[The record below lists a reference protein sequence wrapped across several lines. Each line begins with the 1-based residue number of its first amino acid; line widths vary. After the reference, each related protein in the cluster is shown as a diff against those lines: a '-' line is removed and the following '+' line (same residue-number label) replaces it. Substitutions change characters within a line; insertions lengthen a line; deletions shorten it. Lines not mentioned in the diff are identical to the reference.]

1 MISHLFSMINFVY
14 FLFITSCVFRHD
26 KSFIF
31 SWQSSSS
38 FIPDCEQSLKL
49 VIEMSF
55 DSLDE
60 LEGFY
65 ETYAHECGF
74 SVHIGAQGKKN
85 DVVEHK
91 RFVCSKEGFTRRRA
105 KAQNQK
111 KHFETRCGRNAR
123 IYM

>member
-1 MISHLFSMINFVY
+1 MINFVY

-26 KSFIF
+26 KLFIF